1 MEPLPL
7 DLVFQTQLQ
16 QHRKCLF
23 WARWPSWATRISG
36 LAAGRMLGWLKPPF
50 PGFSAYL
57 GSDPVRADQSELVA
71 FL

>member
-7 DLVFQTQLQ
+7 DLGFQTQLQ

-23 WARWPSWATRISG
+23 RAGLPCWATRISD
-36 LAAGRMLGWLKPPF
+36 LSAQQRPSWPKPPF
-50 PGFSAYL
+50 SSFSAYL
-57 GSDPVRADQSELVA
+57 GSDPVRADQSELAA